1 MPAAMRSRT
10 LAELEPA
17 GCFDLQG
24 KGSDREGPNCYCQS
38 ARINCRRRANPATK
52 APIRN
57 RVHAM
62 ARRMRGENAPGKAR
76 ETS

>member
-1 MPAAMRSRT
+1 MRNRA
-10 LAELEPA
+10 LAGLEPV
-17 GCFDLQG
+17 GCFDPRG

-38 ARINCRRRANPATK
+38 ARMNRRRRANPATK

-62 ARRMRGENAPGKAR
+62 ARDVRGGNAPGKAR

>member
-1 MPAAMRSRT
+1 MSAAMRNRT
-10 LAELEPA
+10 LAELEPV

-38 ARINCRRRANPATK
+38 ARINRRRRDNPANK

-57 RVHAM
+57 RWREMV
-62 ARRMRGENAPGKAR
+62 RTRMWRTRAWQSAKA
-76 ETS
+76 S